1 MNKYTRVKTGLQEEG
16 KLQCVFGVI
25 YCTDAQPYKNY
36 DHVGKEVQTLQIPLV
51 LMQMRW
57 DGQIG
62 FAGGKVD
69 EGENLKQ
76 ALARELKEEIDFDVP
91 EHLITPLAT
100 FKSDKANIHSFAIR
114 VCYDKLLEIKN
125 NSVNSQHNVA
135 ENLGSIFAPII
146 NSKYGEYNNFLQN
159 KFCATAKMEL
169 EALVSEKHLLIT
181 P

>member
-1 MNKYTRVKTGLQEEG
+1 MNEYTRVQTGLQEEG
-16 KLQCVFGVI
+16 KLQCVFGII
-25 YCTDAQPYKNY
+25 YCTDGQPYKNY
-36 DHVGKEVQTLQIPLV
+36 GNVGKDVQQLQIPLA

-69 EGENLKQ
+69 EGETLKQ
-76 ALARELKEEIDFDVP
+76 ALVRELKEEIDCIVP
-91 EHLITPLAT
+91 QHLMIPLAT
-100 FKSDKANIHSFAIR
+100 FKSVKANIHSFAIR

-125 NSVNSQHNVA
+125 NSVNSIHNVA

-169 EALVSEKHLLIT
+169 EILVNEKHLLVT

>member
-1 MNKYTRVKTGLQEEG
+1 MSYERIKTDTIEKG

-25 YCTDAQPYKNY
+25 YCTDGQPYKNY
-36 DHVGKEVQTLQIPLV
+36 GHVGKSVQELQIPLV

-69 EGENLKQ
+69 EGETLKE
-76 ALARELKEEIDFDVP
+76 ALIRELKEEIDFDTP
-91 EHLITPLAT
+91 EHSLIPLAT
-100 FKSDKANIHSFAIR
+100 FKNDKANIHSFAIR

-135 ENLGSIFAPII
+135 ENLGSILAPLI
-146 NSKYGEYNNFLQN
+146 NSKYTEYDNFLQN

-169 EALVSEKHLLIT
+169 EILVNEKELLIKA
-181 P
+181 